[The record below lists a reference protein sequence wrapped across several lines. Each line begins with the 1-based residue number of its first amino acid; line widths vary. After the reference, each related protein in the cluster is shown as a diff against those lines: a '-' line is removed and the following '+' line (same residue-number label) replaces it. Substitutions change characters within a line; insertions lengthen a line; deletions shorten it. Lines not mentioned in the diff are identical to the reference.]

1 MTRIAALASILIL
14 STGCS
19 LMPTTKPIE
28 VVTVSEPAPLYHPPL
43 PLEVQLVDIQWRVLT
58 PAIMDEYLAA
68 LEEGSAPPQAY
79 YALTTQGYENLSMNT
94 AEQKR
99 YIKDVLAIIKYYR
112 SLDDKDEEDEKPKE
126 D

>member
-1 MTRIAALASILIL
+1 MTRLAALASILIL

-58 PAIMDEYLAA
+58 PEIMDEYLAA

>member
-1 MTRIAALASILIL
+1 MTRLAAAASILIL

-58 PAIMDEYLAA
+58 PEIMDEYLAA

-112 SLDDKDEEDEKPKE
+112 SLDDKDKEDEKPKK

>member
-1 MTRIAALASILIL
+1 MTRLAALASILIL

-58 PAIMDEYLAA
+58 PEIMDEYLAA
-68 LEEGSAPPQAY
+68 LEEGSAPAQAY

-112 SLDDKDEEDEKPKE
+112 SLDDEDKEDENQKK

>member
-43 PLEVQLVDIQWRVLT
+43 PLEVQLVDIQWRALT
-58 PAIMDEYLAA
+58 PESMDEYLAA

>member
-1 MTRIAALASILIL
+1 MTRLAALASILIL

-58 PAIMDEYLAA
+58 PEIMDEYLAA

-112 SLDDKDEEDEKPKE
+112 SLDDKDEEDEKPKK

>member
-1 MTRIAALASILIL
+1 MTRLAALASILIL

-58 PAIMDEYLAA
+58 PEIMDEYFAA

>member
-1 MTRIAALASILIL
+1 MTRLTALASILIL

-58 PAIMDEYLAA
+58 PEIMDEYLAA

-112 SLDDKDEEDEKPKE
+112 SLNDEEESDENPKK

>member
-28 VVTVSEPAPLYHPPL
+28 VVTVSEPARLYNPPL
-43 PLEVQLVDIQWRVLT
+43 PLEVQLVDIQSRVLT
-58 PAIMDEYLAA
+58 PEIMDEYLAA

>member
-1 MTRIAALASILIL
+1 MTRLAAAASILIL

-58 PAIMDEYLAA
+58 PEIMDEYLAA

-112 SLDDKDEEDEKPKE
+112 SLDDKDEEDENPKK

>member
-28 VVTVSEPAPLYHPPL
+28 VVTVAEPAPLYHPPL

-58 PAIMDEYLAA
+58 PEIMDEYLAA

>member
-1 MTRIAALASILIL
+1 MTRLAAAASILIL

-58 PAIMDEYLAA
+58 PEIMDEYLAA

>member
-1 MTRIAALASILIL
+1 MTRLAALASILIL

-28 VVTVSEPAPLYHPPL
+28 VVTVSEPGPLYHPPL

-58 PAIMDEYLAA
+58 PEIMDEYLAA

>member
-1 MTRIAALASILIL
+1 MTRLAAAASILIL

-58 PAIMDEYLAA
+58 PEIMDEYLAA

-99 YIKDVLAIIKYYR
+99 YITDVLAIIKYYR
-112 SLDDKDEEDEKPKE
+112 SLDDKDEEDEKPKK

>member
-1 MTRIAALASILIL
+1 MTKYVAVALMLIV

-19 LMPTTKPIE
+19 LMPQTKPIE
-28 VVTVSEPAPLYHPPL
+28 VITVAEPAPLYHPPL

-58 PAIMDEYLAA
+58 PDIMDEYLKA
-68 LEEGSAPPQAY
+68 LDEGSAPPQAY

-99 YIKDVLAIIKYYR
+99 YIKDVLAVIKYYR
-112 SLDDKDEEDEKPKE
+112 SLDKDEGKDENTAQ

>member
-28 VVTVSEPAPLYHPPL
+28 VGTVSEPAPLYHPPL

-58 PAIMDEYLAA
+58 PEIMDEYLAA

>member
-1 MTRIAALASILIL
+1 MTRLTALASILIL

-58 PAIMDEYLAA
+58 PEIMDEYLAA

-112 SLDDKDEEDEKPKE
+112 SLDDKDEEDEKPKK

>member
-1 MTRIAALASILIL
+1 MTRLAALASILIL
-14 STGCS
+14 FTGCS

-58 PAIMDEYLAA
+58 PEIMDEYLAA

>member
-58 PAIMDEYLAA
+58 PEIMDEYLAA

-112 SLDDKDEEDEKPKE
+112 SLDDEDEEDEKPKE

>member
-1 MTRIAALASILIL
+1 MTRLAAAASILIL

-58 PAIMDEYLAA
+58 PEIMDEYLAA

-112 SLDDKDEEDEKPKE
+112 SLDDKDEEDEKPKK

>member
-1 MTRIAALASILIL
+1 
-14 STGCS
+14 
-19 LMPTTKPIE
+19 MPQTKPIE
-28 VVTVSEPAPLYHPPL
+28 VITVAEPAPLYHPPL

-58 PAIMDEYLAA
+58 PDIMDEYLKA
-68 LEEGSAPPQAY
+68 LDEGSAPPQAY

-99 YIKDVLAIIKYYR
+99 YIKDVLAVIKYYR
-112 SLDDKDEEDEKPKE
+112 SLDKDEEKDENTAQ

>member
-58 PAIMDEYLAA
+58 PEIMDEYLAA

-79 YALTTQGYENLSMNT
+79 YALTTQGYENLGMNT

>member
-1 MTRIAALASILIL
+1 MTRLAAAASILIL
-14 STGCS
+14 CTGCS
-19 LMPTTKPIE
+19 LMPMTKPIE

-58 PAIMDEYLAA
+58 PEIMDEYLAA

-112 SLDDKDEEDEKPKE
+112 SLDDKDEKDEKPKE

>member
-58 PAIMDEYLAA
+58 PEIMDEYLAA

>member
-28 VVTVSEPAPLYHPPL
+28 VVTVSEPAPLYHPAL

-58 PAIMDEYLAA
+58 PEIMDEYLAA

>member
-58 PAIMDEYLAA
+58 PEIMDEYLAA

-99 YIKDVLAIIKYYR
+99 YINDVLAIIKYYR

>member
-1 MTRIAALASILIL
+1 MTKYVAVALLLIV

-19 LMPTTKPIE
+19 LMPQTKPIE
-28 VVTVSEPAPLYHPPL
+28 VITVAEPAPLYHPPL

-58 PAIMDEYLAA
+58 PDIMDEYLKA
-68 LEEGSAPPQAY
+68 LDEGSAPPQAY

-99 YIKDVLAIIKYYR
+99 YIKDVLAVIKYYR
-112 SLDDKDEEDEKPKE
+112 SLDKDEEKDENTAQ

>member
-1 MTRIAALASILIL
+1 MTRLAAAASILIL

-58 PAIMDEYLAA
+58 PEIMDEYLAA

-112 SLDDKDEEDEKPKE
+112 SLEDKDEEDEKPKK

>member
-1 MTRIAALASILIL
+1 MTRLIALASILIL

-58 PAIMDEYLAA
+58 PEIMDEYLAA

>member
-1 MTRIAALASILIL
+1 
-14 STGCS
+14 
-19 LMPTTKPIE
+19 MPMTKPIE

-58 PAIMDEYLAA
+58 PEIMDEYLAA

-112 SLDDKDEEDEKPKE
+112 SLDDKDEKDEKPKE

>member
-1 MTRIAALASILIL
+1 
-14 STGCS
+14 
-19 LMPTTKPIE
+19 
-28 VVTVSEPAPLYHPPL
+28 
-43 PLEVQLVDIQWRVLT
+43 
-58 PAIMDEYLAA
+58 
-68 LEEGSAPPQAY
+68 
-79 YALTTQGYENLSMNT
+79 MNT

>member
-1 MTRIAALASILIL
+1 MTRLAALASILIL

-28 VVTVSEPAPLYHPPL
+28 VVTGSEPAPLYHPPL

-58 PAIMDEYLAA
+58 PEIMDEYLAA

>member
-58 PAIMDEYLAA
+58 PEIMDEYLAA

-112 SLDDKDEEDEKPKE
+112 SLDDKDEEDEKPKK

>member
-1 MTRIAALASILIL
+1 MTRLAALVSILIL

-58 PAIMDEYLAA
+58 PEIMDEYLAA

-112 SLDDKDEEDEKPKE
+112 SLDDKDEEDEKPKK

>member
-1 MTRIAALASILIL
+1 MTRLAALASSLIL

-58 PAIMDEYLAA
+58 PEIMDEYLAA

>member
-14 STGCS
+14 STGCF

-58 PAIMDEYLAA
+58 PEIMDEYLAA

>member
-1 MTRIAALASILIL
+1 MTRLAALASILIL

-58 PAIMDEYLAA
+58 PEIMDEYLAA
-68 LEEGSAPPQAY
+68 LEEGSAPAQAY

-112 SLDDKDEEDEKPKE
+112 SLDDDDKEDENQKK

>member
-1 MTRIAALASILIL
+1 MTRIAAFVSILIL

-58 PAIMDEYLAA
+58 PEIMDEYLAA

-99 YIKDVLAIIKYYR
+99 YIKEVLAIIKYYR
-112 SLDDKDEEDEKPKE
+112 SLDDKDEEDPHIRR
-126 D
+126 

>member
-1 MTRIAALASILIL
+1 MTRLAALASILIL

-58 PAIMDEYLAA
+58 PEIMDEYLAA
-68 LEEGSAPPQAY
+68 LEEGSAPAQAY
-79 YALTTQGYENLSMNT
+79 YALTTQGYGT
-94 AEQKR
+94 
-99 YIKDVLAIIKYYR
+99 
-112 SLDDKDEEDEKPKE
+112 
-126 D
+126 